1 MSTSMFA
8 LVLLAGVRVTLPVEA
23 RVAGVEIVLGD
34 IATVSGD
41 SAAEVAR
48 VRAVS
53 LGYAPAPGH
62 SRLLNALRIAEEV
75 ADREPGIALVF
86 DGVGACRVYPEV
98 EALPGARVEQAARAA
113 LERAFAG
120 RDVTLAAVQPAAD
133 LTLPKGE
140 RAPELRAELS
150 APDPRPGRVGVT
162 VQVSIDGSTWR
173 NVITAWDVQEWQV
186 RPVLVR
192 EAAAGETI
200 QAAML
205 EHRRVPVTRTD
216 ALHAGHLVGA
226 RLARP
231 IAAGCAL
238 YADDEQREILVH
250 SGGSLLLE
258 VRRGAVTARIPA
270 VAEAD
275 GALGDEVSVRPTNGT
290 RTLRAKVVARDTA
303 RVDMG
308 ASE

>member
-1 MSTSMFA
+1 MLT
-8 LVLLAGVRVTLPVEA
+8 LLLLLAGVRVTLPVEA
-23 RVAGVEIVLGD
+23 RVAGVEIALGD

-41 SAAEVAR
+41 SPAEVAR

-75 ADREPGIALVF
+75 GEREPGIALVF
-86 DGVGACRVYPEV
+86 DGVGACRVLPEI
-98 EALPGARVEQAARAA
+98 EALPGSRVEEAARTA
-113 LERAFAG
+113 LLRAFAG
-120 RDVTLAAVQPAAD
+120 RDVTLAAVQSAAD
-133 LTLPKGE
+133 LTLPKGLNP
-140 RAPELRAELS
+140 AELRAEV
-150 APDPRPGRVGVT
+150 ADTDVRPGRIGVT

-173 NVITAWDVQEWQV
+173 NVITSWDVQEWQV
-186 RPVLVR
+186 RPVLLR

-205 EHRRVPVTRTD
+205 EHRRVPVARAE

-231 IAAGCAL
+231 IEAGCAL
-238 YADDEQREILVH
+238 YSDDVVRELLVRR
-250 SGGSLLLE
+250 GAALLLE

-270 VAEAD
+270 VAEQD

-290 RTLRAKVVARDTA
+290 RTLRAKVTARDSA

-308 ASE
+308 TAE